1 MLLATGH
8 QTNEISVLINAD
20 NQHLI
25 SFYLLIQQKSL
36 ISDKSHKA
44 HPVEVVFSWLINVR
58 I

>member
-8 QTNEISVLINAD
+8 QTNEVSVLINAD

-25 SFYLLIQQKSL
+25 SFDLPIQQKPL

>member
-8 QTNEISVLINAD
+8 QRNEISVLINAD
-20 NQHLI
+20 NGHLI
-25 SFYLLIQQKSL
+25 SFYLPIQQKSL

-44 HPVEVVFSWLINVR
+44 HPVEIMFSWLVNVR